1 MEQIELMELL
11 DNLIEVEK
19 DITLAQYEGREI
31 DELVEK
37 SNLFGDKIT
46 VEINRLYEMEQTSK
60 NLMVEI
66 NLLCELLTLKNCEIA
81 DLQQTLN
88 ERD

>member
-1 MEQIELMELL
+1 MTKQELTALMAVKCELSKQL
-11 DNLIEVEK
+11 DFKMIGTERIGK
-19 DITLAQYEGREI
+19 KAKYREI
-31 DELVEK
+31 SVKIDAEL
-37 SNLFGDKIT
+37 
-46 VEINRLYEMEQTSK
+46 NRLYEMEQTSK